1 MNNIKTKDGAWYR
14 QADEAERVV
23 FRDWVTGVLRTDTIV
38 VEFVKTD
45 GTLRKMS
52 ATLDPLVVPLAP
64 EPKILAEGDVARV
77 KKVNSEVCSV
87 WDIEAKGW
95 RSFRFD
101 KVKSIQLFTGS

>member
-1 MNNIKTKDGAWYR
+1 MMMNDIEPKDGAWYL
-14 QADEAERVV
+14 QADEAERAV
-23 FRDWVTGVLRTDTIV
+23 FRDWVTGVLRMHDTE

-52 ATLDPLVVPLAP
+52 ATLKPDVVVITESKTGRA
-64 EPKILAEGDVARV
+64 
-77 KKVNSEVCSV
+77 KKENPEVCSV

-101 KVKSIQLFTGS
+101 KVKSIRFNIESELTK